1 MRKIL
6 ATAALLGAS
15 LWAAQPVLAHPHQA
29 EHAHHGAGQVI
40 ANGQNHPGFDGA
52 LSCESFGGAGGVPYG
67 PAWYGLET
75 AHHGPD
81 AGNPGKAD
89 NACYQTTG
97 GVHPSQDV
105 ANPVIR

>member
-1 MRKIL
+1 MRRKV
-6 ATAALLGAS
+6 LLGACV
-15 LWAAQPVLAHPHQA
+15 LGAAAWAAQPALTHPHQA

-52 LSCESFGGAGGVPYG
+52 LSCEAFGGAGGVPYG

-81 AGNPGKAD
+81 AGDPGKDDGCYVRTSPDSNPG
-89 NACYQTTG
+89 
-97 GVHPSQDV
+97 
-105 ANPVIR
+105 IR